1 MRNNGGWLNAPV
13 FLRFKSFFIFYKL
26 TKVNSFVRLTEIL
39 KSDIIDAKK

>member
-1 MRNNGGWLNAPV
+1 MRNNGGWLHAPV

-26 TKVNSFVRLTEIL
+26 TKVNSFVCLTGAQ